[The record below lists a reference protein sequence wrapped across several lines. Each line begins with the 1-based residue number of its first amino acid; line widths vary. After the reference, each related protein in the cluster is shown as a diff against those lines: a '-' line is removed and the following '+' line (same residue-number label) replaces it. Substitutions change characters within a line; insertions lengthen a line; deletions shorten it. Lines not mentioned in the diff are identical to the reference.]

1 MTLQG
6 SAYMRFRRALDRG
19 NVTEALSSASELPR
33 VGLTE
38 ALELC
43 LLLRD
48 EASIAQP
55 ATMIACAWRTPARN
69 PAALASKE

>member
-1 MTLQG
+1 
-6 SAYMRFRRALDRG
+6 MRFRRAFDRG
-19 NVTEALSSASELPR
+19 NVTEALSSASELR
-33 VGLTE
+33 VGLAE

-55 ATMIACAWRTPARN
+55 ATMIACA
-69 PAALASKE
+69 